1 MLEVDGLEDGKDKIL
16 DDGKPEDLKVLLE
29 DLTFGFV
36 FLLLVGWIFQ
46 ELFER
51 QILLRIITLNE
62 IEQLYRVES
71 FLWFV
76 VHAIM
81 Q

>member
-1 MLEVDGLEDGKDKIL
+1 MLEVDRLEDCKDKVL
-16 DDGKPEDLKVLLE
+16 DDGKSEDLKVLFE
-29 DLTFGFV
+29 DLTLGFV
-36 FLLLVGWIFQ
+36 FLFLVGGIFQ
-46 ELFER
+46 KLFER

-71 FLWFV
+71 FLRFI
-76 VHAIM
+76 VHAVM